1 MTETVHTQ
9 TTFPQ
14 ADVMQAAYNSLTHE
28 EKARIN
34 RAVEYLQ
41 NGKGVTHDGMALAA
55 IDGKVYLDIPR
66 VRDSLQAA
74 IEHKR
79 YELALLH
86 ALSSARFPKFR
97 EGQVYWFVDPDGYTR
112 TVRCDRRA
120 AFDLAMML
128 MGNYFNTER
137 EALAAKDD
145 IMKKYKTLEER
156 NII

>member
-9 TTFPQ
+9 TTFQQ
-14 ADVMQAAYNSLTHE
+14 ADVMQAAYNSLTYE

-41 NGKGVTHDGMALAA
+41 KGEDVMHDGIEMTVT
-55 IDGKVYLDIPR
+55 DGKVHLDIPR
-66 VRDSLQAA
+66 LYNNIQTVIDR
-74 IEHKR
+74 KR
-79 YELALLH
+79 HELALLH

-97 EGQVYWFVDPDGYTR
+97 EGQIYWFVDPDGYTR
-112 TVRCDRRA
+112 TVHCDCRA

-128 MGNYFNTER
+128 MGNYFATER

>member
-9 TTFPQ
+9 TTFQQ

-41 NGKGVTHDGMALAA
+41 KGEDVTHRNIELTVT
-55 IDGKVYLDIPR
+55 DGKVYLDIPR

-74 IEHKR
+74 IERKR

-97 EGQVYWFVDPDGYTR
+97 EGQVYWFVDPEGHAGATHY
-112 TVRCDRRA
+112 CRA
-120 AFDLAMML
+120 TFDLAMML